1 MTERSESS
9 WRVGD
14 AVAFE
19 QMRQLSD
26 VVVARMV
33 LTDRSAALEVRRR
46 TLLTDGYDRSAVDAR
61 SRELAEIL
69 REVLA

>member
-1 MTERSESS
+1 LESS
-9 WRVGD
+9 WRVSD
-14 AVAFE
+14 VIAFE

-33 LTDRSAALEVRRR
+33 LSDRAGALAVRRA
-46 TLLTDGYDRSAVDAR
+46 TLETDGYNRSAVDAR
-61 SRELAEIL
+61 SRELADIL

>member
-1 MTERSESS
+1 MERSESS

-14 AVAFE
+14 VVAFE

-33 LTDRSAALEVRRR
+33 LSDREGALAVRRK
-46 TLLTDGYDRSAVDAR
+46 TLETDGYDRAAVDAR